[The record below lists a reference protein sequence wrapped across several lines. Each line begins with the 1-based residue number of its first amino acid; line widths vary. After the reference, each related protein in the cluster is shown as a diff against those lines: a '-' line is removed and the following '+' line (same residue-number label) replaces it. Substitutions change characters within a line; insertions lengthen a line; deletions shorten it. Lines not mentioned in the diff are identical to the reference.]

1 MRNATN
7 LSERRKLVRNAQ
19 LSTGWA
25 LLLLAFA
32 ITVFSLQPKS
42 YVMPILILL
51 AWVAVGIALAIQ
63 RRRLI
68 KELKTVDSKR

>member
-1 MRNATN
+1 MKKARETPATK
-7 LSERRKLVRNAQ
+7 RLVRNAQ

-32 ITVFSLQPKS
+32 TTVFSLQPES

-51 AWVAVGIALAIQ
+51 VWVAVGTALAVQ
-63 RRRLI
+63 RHRLI
-68 KELKTVDSKR
+68 KELKTVDSPR